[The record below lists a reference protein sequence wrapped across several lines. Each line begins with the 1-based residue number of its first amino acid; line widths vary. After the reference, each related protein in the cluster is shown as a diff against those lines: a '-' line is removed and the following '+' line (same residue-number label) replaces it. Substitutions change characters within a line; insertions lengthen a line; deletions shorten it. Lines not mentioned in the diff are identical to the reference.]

1 MLLTLS
7 VPQFAPLNKGN
18 NDHSTHNI
26 GWEAKWVNLQN
37 LLVQFLAHGKDIV
50 EVREGGGGD
59 DHSDGGDS
67 EDDGDGDDG
76 DDNGDDAGG
85 GDGGDDDGEDNGD
98 DDSDDS
104 GDDKGS
110 DGGDYDGYNGGDDGD
125 SINVHCI
132 LDTSE
137 CHTSIIHT
145 DLVNRTIIV
154 PLF

>member
-37 LLVQFLAHGKDIV
+37 LLVQFLAHGKDVV

-59 DHSDGGDS
+59 DGDVDNGDDHGAGGDS
-67 EDDGDGDDG
+67 EDDGDGDDDGNDG
-76 DDNGDDAGG
+76 DDN
-85 GDGGDDDGEDNGD
+85 GEDNGD
-98 DDSDDS
+98 DDGDDS
-104 GDDKGS
+104 GDDKGN
-110 DGGDYDGYNGGDDGD
+110 DGGAYDGYNGGDDGD

-137 CHTSIIHT
+137 CRTSIIHT
-145 DLVNRTIIV
+145 DLVNRTVIV